1 MTTDELVLEIG
12 RYCNSY
18 NVPMDKFNAQM
29 SREHRT
35 LQQTF
40 TKLCLSWIE
49 HVASDE
55 YRTDGR
61 NFESKIICK
70 DLIDLFNAKM
80 ESNGFD
86 GDTLALMSKPS
97 RYLGTI

>member
-40 TKLCLSWIE
+40 TKLCLTWIE
-49 HVASDE
+49 HVASDQ

-61 NFESKIICK
+61 NEQSKQVCKELVNAFSDMIIENEG
-70 DLIDLFNAKM
+70 LNVSAY
-80 ESNGFD
+80 
-86 GDTLALMSKPS
+86 ALKPS
-97 RYLGTI
+97 KHLGLI